1 MNDTKPSKKVQ
12 AAIVGLILALLG
24 AYAAC
29 AGCAGDEPYTP
40 TGASI
45 HVQLPCPCDT
55 VDGAD
60 DATATTLPA
69 AVTP

>member
-1 MNDTKPSKKVQ
+1 MTDRKMPKTVQ
-12 AAIVGLILALLG
+12 AALVGLILALLG

-29 AGCAGDEPYTP
+29 AGDEPYIP

-60 DATATTLPA
+60 DATATALPA

>member
-1 MNDTKPSKKVQ
+1 MNDSKPSKKVQ
-12 AAIVGLILALLG
+12 AALVGLILALLG
-24 AYAAC
+24 AYAA
-29 AGCAGDEPYTP
+29 CAGDEPYTP

-60 DATATTLPA
+60 DATATALPV

>member
-1 MNDTKPSKKVQ
+1 MTDRNVPKTVQ
-12 AAIVGLILALLG
+12 AALVGLILALLG

-29 AGCAGDEPYTP
+29 AGDEPYVP

-55 VDGAD
+55 AAVAD
-60 DATATTLPA
+60 DATATGLA
-69 AVTP
+69 EAVTP